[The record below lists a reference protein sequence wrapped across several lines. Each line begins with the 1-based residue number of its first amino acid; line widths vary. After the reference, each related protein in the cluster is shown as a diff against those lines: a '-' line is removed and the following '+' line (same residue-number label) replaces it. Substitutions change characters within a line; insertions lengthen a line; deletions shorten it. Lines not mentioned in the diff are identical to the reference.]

1 MMAAAPSPGWLIAR
15 QSARFVLR
23 ERTVALL
30 SLMFVV
36 LVLISAWL
44 GWSATSTVNRIYLD
58 AAAFLQKAGQPVP
71 TNPVLDISP
80 LSLMRNMSVYVAL
93 IGALSAIVIGNRL
106 IGIDRKAGVLP
117 LIGIRPLGR
126 DAYAAGKIAALT
138 GLILALAAV
147 AGLVAVATFL
157 VLPAIVLTGGQWAQ
171 LAGFMA
177 VTALYMGFF
186 GLIGLASGAA
196 AKSETVG
203 LLLPVT
209 LWLTL
214 TFIFPQLTANLNPT
228 AAINPISA
236 LATPPDTSFFYW
248 TAHILGPFSLADAY
262 KFASAGLLDYL
273 PQGITSPSFIPPVIN
288 LMLATGVAGAIA
300 WRALTRL
307 SMTQGDYDV

>member
-1 MMAAAPSPGWLIAR
+1 MEGASSPGWLIAR
-15 QSARFVLR
+15 QSACFVLR

-30 SLMFVV
+30 SGMFVA

-58 AAAFLQKAGQPVP
+58 AAAFLQAAGQPVP

-106 IGIDRKAGVLP
+106 IGLDRKAGVLP
-117 LIGIRPLGR
+117 LIGSRPLGR
-126 DAYAAGKIAALT
+126 NAYAGGKIAALT
-138 GLILALAAV
+138 GLILTLAAV
-147 AGLVAVATFL
+147 AALVAVATFL
-157 VLPAIVLTGGQWAQ
+157 LLPAITLTGVQWAQ

-177 VTALYMGFF
+177 VTTLYMGFF
-186 GLIGLASGAA
+186 GLIGLTAGACA
-196 AKSETVG
+196 NSETVG

-209 LWLTL
+209 LWLSL
-214 TFIFPQLTANLNPT
+214 TFILPQLTANLNPT

-236 LATPPDTSFFYW
+236 LAAPLDTNFFYW
-248 TAHILGPFSLADAY
+248 AAHILGPFSLADAY

-273 PQGITSPSFIPPVIN
+273 PQGIASPSFIPPVIT
-288 LMLATGVAGAIA
+288 LVLATGVAGAIA

-307 SMTQGDYDV
+307 SMTQGEYNV

>member
-1 MMAAAPSPGWLIAR
+1 MEGVSSPGWLIAR

-23 ERTVALL
+23 ERTVTLL

-44 GWSATSTVNRIYLD
+44 GWSATSTVNSIYVD
-58 AAAFLQKAGQPVP
+58 AAAFLKNAGQPVP
-71 TNPVLDISP
+71 SNPVLDISP

-106 IGIDRKAGVLP
+106 VGLDRKAGVLP
-117 LIGIRPLGR
+117 LIGVRTPGR
-126 DAYAAGKIAALT
+126 NAYAGGKIAALT
-138 GLILALAAV
+138 GLILALTAV
-147 AGLVAVATFL
+147 AALVAVVTFL
-157 VLPAIVLTGGQWAQ
+157 VLPAVTLTGAQWAK

-177 VTALYMGFF
+177 VTAVYMGFF
-186 GLIGLASGAA
+186 GFVGLAAGAA
-196 AKSETVG
+196 ARSETVG

-209 LWLTL
+209 LWLAL
-214 TFIFPQLTANLNPT
+214 TFIAPQLTANLNPT

-236 LATPPDTSFFYW
+236 LANPPDTSFFIW
-248 TAHILGPFSLADAY
+248 AARILGPVSLADAY

-273 PQGITSPSFIPPVIN
+273 PQGIASPSFLSPVIN
-288 LMLATGVAGAIA
+288 LIVATAVAATFA

-307 SMTQGDYDV
+307 SMAHGEYNA

>member
-1 MMAAAPSPGWLIAR
+1 
-15 QSARFVLR
+15 
-23 ERTVALL
+23 
-30 SLMFVV
+30 MFVV

-58 AAAFLQKAGQPVP
+58 AAAFLKSAGQPVP

-106 IGIDRKAGVLP
+106 IGLDRKAGVLP

-126 DAYAAGKIAALT
+126 NAYAAGKIAALT

-147 AGLVAVATFL
+147 AALVAVATFL
-157 VLPAIVLTGGQWAQ
+157 VLPAVIMTGAQWAQ

-177 VTALYMGFF
+177 VTTLYMGIF
-186 GLIGLASGAA
+186 GLIGLAAGASA
-196 AKSETVG
+196 RSETVG

-214 TFIFPQLTANLNPT
+214 TFILPQLTANLNPT

-236 LATPPDTSFFYW
+236 LAVPPDTAFFHW
-248 TAHILGPFSLADAY
+248 AAIVLGPVSLADAY

-273 PQGITSPSFIPPVIN
+273 PQGIASPSFLPPVTT
-288 LMLATGVAGAIA
+288 LVLATGVAGSVA

-307 SMTQGDYDV
+307 SMTQGEYNV

>member
-1 MMAAAPSPGWLIAR
+1 MGAATSPAWLIAR

-30 SLMFVV
+30 SLMFIV

-58 AAAFLQKAGQPVP
+58 AAAFLKSTGHPVP

-106 IGIDRKAGVLP
+106 VGLDRKAGVLP
-117 LIGIRPLGR
+117 LIGVRPLGGT
-126 DAYAAGKIAALT
+126 AYAGGKIIALT
-138 GLILALAAV
+138 GLIIALTAV
-147 AGLVAVATFL
+147 AAGVAVATFL
-157 VLPAIVLTGGQWAQ
+157 VLPAITLNGAQWAQ

-177 VTALYMGFF
+177 VTTLYMGFF
-186 GLIGLASGAA
+186 GLIGLAAGAA
-196 AKSETVG
+196 ARSETVG
-203 LLLPVT
+203 LLVPVT

-236 LATPPDTSFFYW
+236 LAVPPETTFFHW
-248 TAHILGPFSLADAY
+248 ATQILGPFSLADAY

-273 PQGITSPSFIPPVIN
+273 PQGIKSPSFIPPAVSLIFD
-288 LMLATGVAGAIA
+288 LGVALALA

>member
-1 MMAAAPSPGWLIAR
+1 MEGAPSPGWLIAS

-30 SLMFVV
+30 SGMFVT
-36 LVLISAWL
+36 LVLMSAWL

-58 AAAFLQKAGQPVP
+58 AAVFLKSAGQPVP

-106 IGIDRKAGVLP
+106 IGVDRKAGVLP
-117 LIGIRPLGR
+117 LIGIRPLDR
-126 DAYAAGKIAALT
+126 NAYAGGKIAALT
-138 GLILALAAV
+138 GVILALAAV
-147 AGLVAVATFL
+147 AALVAVATFL
-157 VLPAIVLTGGQWAQ
+157 VLPAITLTGRQWGQ

-177 VTALYMGFF
+177 VTALYMGIF
-186 GLIGLASGAA
+186 GLIGLAAGAGTR
-196 AKSETVG
+196 SETVG

-214 TFIFPQLTANLNPT
+214 TFILPQLTANLNPT

-236 LATPPDTSFFYW
+236 LAAPPDTSFFHW
-248 TAHILGPFSLADAY
+248 TARVLGPFSLADAY

-273 PQGITSPSFIPPVIN
+273 PQGVASPSFIPPLVTLI
-288 LMLATGVAGAIA
+288 LAAGIAAALA
-300 WRALTRL
+300 WRALAGL
-307 SMTQGDYDV
+307 SMTDGEYNV